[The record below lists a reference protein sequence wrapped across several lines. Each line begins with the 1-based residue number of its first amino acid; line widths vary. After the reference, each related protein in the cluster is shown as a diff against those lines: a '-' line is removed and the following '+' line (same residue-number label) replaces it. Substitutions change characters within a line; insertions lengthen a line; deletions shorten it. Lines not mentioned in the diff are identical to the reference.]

1 MGDNVETKPLT
12 ERDMERIA
20 ELAADRA
27 LEKVYGQIGKSM
39 VTRVLWLAGAAA
51 LGAAVAKGW
60 IVKL

>member
-60 IVKL
+60 IVNL

>member
-39 VTRVLWLAGAAA
+39 VTRVLWMAGAAA
-51 LGAAVAKGW
+51 LGVAAAKGW
-60 IVKL
+60 IGEL

>member
-1 MGDNVETKPLT
+1 MGDNAETKPLT

-51 LGAAVAKGW
+51 LGAAAAKGW

>member
-51 LGAAVAKGW
+51 LGFAAAKGW
-60 IVKL
+60 IGNL

>member
-51 LGAAVAKGW
+51 IAAGVIALASG
-60 IVKL
+60 